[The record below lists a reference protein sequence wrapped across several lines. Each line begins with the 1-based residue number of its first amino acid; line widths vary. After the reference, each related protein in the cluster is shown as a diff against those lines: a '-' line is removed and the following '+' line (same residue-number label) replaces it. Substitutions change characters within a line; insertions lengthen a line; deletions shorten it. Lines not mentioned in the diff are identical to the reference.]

1 MKKYGIMGGTFN
13 PIHNVHIELAR
24 RAAEQFGLDE
34 VIFMTGGNP
43 PHKRGMDIPDAG
55 IRSEMVKMALA
66 GERKFR
72 ADDYEVRLKEY
83 SYSVNTLKHLKELY
97 KNDELYFIIGGDSA
111 RDFSKWHR
119 PEKIAKLCILLV
131 YPREAPEKTA
141 EYAKRIISE
150 YGGDVRLIDAE
161 VSDISSTEIR
171 RRIRNGKSVDGMLPK
186 NVLEYIYENGIYKK

>member
-43 PHKRGMDIPDAG
+43 PHKRGIDMPDAG
-55 IRSEMVKMALA
+55 IRSEMVKMALED
-66 GERKFR
+66 ERKFR

-83 SYSVNTLKHLKELY
+83 SYSVNTLKYLKGLY

-111 RDFSKWHR
+111 RDFSKWHK
-119 PEKIAKLCILLV
+119 PEEIAKLCILLV
-131 YPREAPEKTA
+131 YPREASDKTA
-141 EYAKRIISE
+141 EYAKRIIAE